1 MGVESKTTPSI
12 SFFQGEEVQVEL
24 KLIERIYYI
33 KVVKEQGRLAIGQF
47 KSWKRKKSSKD
58 ERKNSKYFVR

>member
-1 MGVESKTTPSI
+1 MGVESETTPSI

-33 KVVKEQGRLAIGQF
+33 KVVKEQGRLAIGQIQILE
-47 KSWKRKKSSKD
+47 KKIILKR
-58 ERKNSKYFVR
+58 